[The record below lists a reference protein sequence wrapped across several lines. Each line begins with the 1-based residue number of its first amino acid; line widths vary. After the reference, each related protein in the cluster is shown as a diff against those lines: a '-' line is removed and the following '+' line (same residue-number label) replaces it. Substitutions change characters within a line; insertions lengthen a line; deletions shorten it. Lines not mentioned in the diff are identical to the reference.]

1 MLRTSTKIMVA
12 LALSIALPRAA
23 GAGGV
28 PSSTTITTTTTS
40 TTTTLPPA
48 CADEASLD
56 SVECRLDALLA
67 QVGGADLGRFGV
79 RLEKNLMRAARVLD
93 RVEDECR
100 DDELDKAKRQLKRVI
115 RILVRGGRA
124 LRSLSARR
132 SLDPSIRTEL
142 LGEVTDLVRD
152 TKRLKR
158 TLVCPI
164 GSPSGAFV

>member
-1 MLRTSTKIMVA
+1 MLRTSSNAVVA
-12 LALSIALPRAA
+12 LALSAMLPLSA
-23 GAGGV
+23 AGGV
-28 PSSTTITTTTTS
+28 SSTTTTATTTS

-48 CADEASLD
+48 CADDATLG
-56 SVECRLDALLA
+56 SVDCRLDALIA
-67 QVGGADLGRFGV
+67 QAAGEDLGRFGE

-115 RILVRGGRA
+115 RILVRAGRA

-132 SLDPSIRTEL
+132 SLDPAIRTDL
-142 LGEVTDLVRD
+142 LDQVTDLVRD
-152 TKRLKR
+152 AKRLKR